1 MALTILEIIGA
12 VAVVIIVLF
21 MIPVLIHLRRTVG
34 EVSYM
39 INDSRPQAISLLKK
53 AQGTLDGVNRE
64 LENVDEITEET
75 LVLIGMVQEA
85 SEAIEQAIKSP
96 MTKAGLITA
105 GVATSGVAVSR
116 QLTRSKKKKSG
127 KKG

>member
-1 MALTILEIIGA
+1 MALTILEIVGA
-12 VAVVIIVLF
+12 IAVVIIVLF

-34 EVSYM
+34 EAGYV
-39 INDSRPQAISLLKK
+39 INDTRPQAISLLKK

-64 LENVDEITEET
+64 LENVDEITTET
-75 LVLIGMVQEA
+75 MVLIGKVQEA
-85 SEAIEQAIKSP
+85 SEAIEQAITSP

-105 GVATSGVAVSR
+105 GIATSGIAVSR
-116 QLTRSKKKKSG
+116 QLTKTKKKSG